1 MMRIGFVLSMLA
13 GCLVLGTAPVR
24 AAASDFN
31 ARDHGARGDGKT
43 LDRAAIQRAIDACAS
58 AGGGTV
64 RLPAGVYLTGALKLP
79 SRVVLQLDPGATLL
93 GSPQLKDYYLGN
105 RMVGLILAEDAEGTG
120 IMGSGT
126 IDGSAASFMDM
137 DRKVE
142 ADGPVWPRP
151 RPGNMVVFAGCRNF
165 FVRNVTLQNAPFWTL
180 HANGCDNGAIAGI
193 TVNNDMR
200 VPNNDGIH
208 LTTSRNIRIT
218 GCHIRTGDD
227 AIVATGITDHGP
239 IIPGFVGYRGVCEN
253 IVAAD
258 CTLASRSCGVRV
270 GYGENDVRNCVFS
283 NLVITDSNRGL
294 GVFVRNKGSVSNI
307 LFSNVVI
314 GTRLHSR
321 RWWGNGEPIHVSAA
335 PLPNEAKIGKI
346 QNIRFSNILRAAKA
360 APSSADRRRVSPRRS
375 SWTMSG
381 WRSRPARW
389 RSGAAGSSTS
399 GPRRWAR
406 TAEFSRTGWPVAS
419 WIESAASVSPTCRFS
434 GSAPRRPISG
444 PRSAPRSSTI
454 SRSMGFGGRRLAG
467 PPEMRQSSC
476 AAERMRSCAI
486 AGPTRERAHWSR
498 TRGSAADCSSIRSRL
513 LHLPRGHHRLER
525 RDIELC

>member
-1 MMRIGFVLSMLA
+1 MPARRRGAARCGF
-13 GCLVLGTAPVR
+13 R
-24 AAASDFN
+24 
-31 ARDHGARGDGKT
+31 RGS
-43 LDRAAIQRAIDACAS
+43 IS
-58 AGGGTV
+58 
-64 RLPAGVYLTGALKLP
+64 PALKLP

-126 IDGSAASFMDM
+126 IDGTAASFMDM

-165 FVRNVTLQNAPFWTL
+165 FVRDVTLQNAPFWTL

-258 CTLASRSCGVRV
+258 CTLASRSAACAWATARTTW
-270 GYGENDVRNCVFS
+270 NCVFS

-346 QNIRFSNILRAAKA
+346 QNIRFSNILRRSESGAVICGSKESV
-360 APSSADRRRVSPRRS
+360 PTQIELDHVRLEISASTLAERS
-375 SWTMSG
+375 G
-381 WRSRPARW
+381 GIFDLRPAAV
-389 RSGAAGSSTS
+389 GQD
-399 GPRRWAR
+399 
-406 TAEFSRTGWPVAS
+406 
-419 WIESAASVSPTCRFS
+419 
-434 GSAPRRPISG
+434 
-444 PRSAPRSSTI
+444 
-454 SRSMGFGGRRLAG
+454 GGILPHRLAG
-467 PPEMRQSSC
+467 CELDRVGRVRITDLQVQWLGPPASYFGSALC
-476 AAERMRSCAI
+476 AEEFHDLEVHGFRGSPAGRASGDAAI
-486 AGPTRERAHWSR
+486 ELRRGTDAILRYCRTDEGAGALVAHLGVSGRLLFDKELTASPPAGPPS
-498 TRGSAADCSSIRSRL
+498 
-513 LHLPRGHHRLER
+513 P
-525 RDIELC
+525 